1 MACSKRVFPCSDAN
15 LSIAK
20 NPALCRVF
28 VYFSPGFPNA
38 KMTFIDLVYHLV
50 KITYNKH
57 MAKRDDDL
65 EFSINAPFDDGRAVI
80 DKVPLYLVNGSL
92 GAGKTSVLEFLLQQS
107 DYKGFSG
114 D

>member
-1 MACSKRVFPCSDAN
+1 M
-15 LSIAK
+15 
-20 NPALCRVF
+20 F

-50 KITYNKH
+50 KMTYNKH

-80 DKVPLYLVNGSL
+80 DKVPLYLVNGCCIGDRYCQAAVVSCEPL
-92 GAGKTSVLEFLLQQS
+92 SKPLLVM
-107 DYKGFSG
+107 FAP
-114 D
+114 

>member
-1 MACSKRVFPCSDAN
+1 M
-15 LSIAK
+15 
-20 NPALCRVF
+20 
-28 VYFSPGFPNA
+28 
-38 KMTFIDLVYHLV
+38 
-50 KITYNKH
+50 TYNKH

-107 DYKGFSG
+107 D
-114 D
+114 